1 MLSSTAPFDAAAS
14 RKAPWEGLGGPVRV
28 DRPNLD
34 NIDPALDE
42 CCRREEERN
51 RSASALRRT
60 LQRFDVVA
68 ERERRRRNL
77 VSTVLGFQGCRCCYD
92 PNSDGTGDYRAL
104 EELRASRQNQGLEG
118 ITDFND
124 ETPGARYSQNGE
136 KQNEKED
143 RENANYLNESDHDEF
158 DYLLDE
164 DLPGQDAE
172 LQALEERRRAELEEA
187 MFHNEIALQHGY
199 GAHRPM
205 HPMRVLKAAGVLPGA
220 RHPPQAVV
228 LHLVDPDSPASA
240 SLDLYLEEHA
250 TKNARGTK
258 FMRAGGRSTL
268 LMESDIVAKVF
279 PRLVAERDLPALVA
293 IRDGVVINVCPQL
306 NGLVEQ
312 QRGMRQHEAVE
323 IVPDA
328 VYQWLDRSGVL
339 LPLPP
344 PLEEI
349 CRIRPEEAALMD
361 NMMRT
366 KPFEQEERDLFD
378 CGVAGCEKTYHHE
391 HVGISNEIQ
400 SGMVVK
406 EGQVADE
413 GV

>member
-1 MLSSTAPFDAAAS
+1 MLSSKAPFDAAAS
-14 RKAPWEGLGGPVRV
+14 RKAPWEGLGGPIRV
-28 DRPNLD
+28 DRPNLAD
-34 NIDPALDE
+34 IDPALDE

-51 RSASALRRT
+51 RSASAVRRT

-104 EELRASRQNQGLEG
+104 EELRASRRNQGLERNS
-118 ITDFND
+118 DFKNETSGELYFQND
-124 ETPGARYSQNGE
+124 EKKNV
-136 KQNEKED
+136 KED
-143 RENANYLNESDHDEF
+143 QNNSNDPNESDPDEF

-164 DLPGQDAE
+164 YLPGQDAE
-172 LQALEERRRAELEEA
+172 LQALEERRRAELEVA
-187 MFHNEIALQHGY
+187 MLHNEIALQHGY
-199 GAHRPM
+199 GSHRPM
-205 HPMRVLKAAGVLPGA
+205 HPMRVLKAAGVLPGT

-228 LHLVDPDSPASA
+228 LHLVDPDSAASA
-240 SLDLYLEEHA
+240 SLDLYLEELA

-258 FMRAGGRSTL
+258 FLRAGGRSTL

-279 PRLVAERDLPALVA
+279 PRLVPERDLPALVA

-306 NGLVEQ
+306 NGLVAQ
-312 QRGMRQHEAVE
+312 QRAIRQDEAAE

-339 LPLPP
+339 LPSPP

-349 CRIRPEEAALMD
+349 CRIRPEEAALLD
-361 NMMRT
+361 NMMTT
-366 KPFEQEERDLFD
+366 KPFEQEERELFD
-378 CGVAGCEKTYHHE
+378 CGVAGCKKTYHHE
-391 HVGISNEIQ
+391 HVGVSNEIQ
-400 SGMVVK
+400 SGIVVK
-406 EGQVADE
+406 EGQVAGE